1 MSIQEIIKKK
11 LVADNNVKRFNVFTT
26 LREISDEVYLHSRFI
41 SSILDPEG
49 EHGLGKLPLE
59 KFLKEIGSSFTCGN
73 EPTIR
78 PNPRVELWKEEQEID
93 ILIEGLVNGNAEL
106 CSIIVENKIYAN
118 DSNHPEKGKGQLQ
131 GYYHYLQ
138 TEKENVKYTDDQIEV
153 YYLTPNRHEPSTYSL
168 KGDGVK
174 YPQLLIEKVRNSKHP
189 RNKYVRLIDYPR
201 EIKNWISQV
210 AKVASD
216 ENLQNALEQYNQV
229 IIKLAKDIK
238 LNEELTNIVSE
249 HFEEVR
255 KIGIDNLGLG
265 EKVKDVKWH
274 VIVDFLSEL
283 DNALRQN
290 DLIIQDRIEPMHLAV
305 TDLIHHP
312 TKHTPIYYRIERA
325 NIVWTL
331 EANDRCHEKGFFLG
345 IDNAGNGWKE
355 IIHLLEIDSKLPRL
369 NLWDFTDGDTISLLD
384 KSSHVAIAK
393 TYADC
398 VKEYLLQYELS

>member
-1 MSIQEIIKKK
+1 MSIQEIIKEK
-11 LVADNNVKRFNVFTT
+11 LLADNNVKQFNVFTT
-26 LREISDEVYLHSRFI
+26 LLKSSDEVYLHSRFI
-41 SSILDPEG
+41 TSLLDPNG
-49 EHGLGKLPLE
+49 TMNMGHLPL
-59 KFLKEIGSSFTCGN
+59 KLFMQCLGSKFTCG
-73 EPTIR
+73 PHTIVT
-78 PNPRVELWKEEQEID
+78 PNCTNHTEEGDID
-93 ILIEGLVNGNAEL
+93 ILIEDTVQNFA
-106 CSIIVENKIYAN
+106 IIIENKIYSGDN
-118 DSNHPEKGKGQLQ
+118 NSDPECGQLQ
-131 GYYHYLQ
+131 KYFWQ
-138 TEKENVKYTDDQIEV
+138 VENGKLRRKGEEVRERENKHPYPAENIEV
-153 YYLTPNRHEPSTYSL
+153 YYLTPNLHPASKYSTSYGQGNYRDLS
-168 KGDGVK
+168 GRVK
-174 YPQLLIEKVRNSKHP
+174 CIGYGEEQVISKWLNQLLNEDSCCEPAKEAIRQYLKVVEEVVGD
-189 RNKYVRLIDYPR
+189 VR
-201 EIKNWISQV
+201 
-210 AKVASD
+210 
-216 ENLQNALEQYNQV
+216 
-229 IIKLAKDIK
+229 

-274 VIVDFLSEL
+274 VIVDFLNEL
-283 DNALRQN
+283 DDALRQN

-355 IIHLLEIDSKLPRL
+355 IIHLSEIDSKLPRL